1 MVPDSNFHPSVRD
14 AEADLSGLRTY
25 VVVAAVLV
33 AAAVVAVAA
42 VVVEGS
48 NSFVSNYWAL
58 GEACY
63 SHSCTGW
70 RSASYHDNSERI
82 WDHNWDSHSAV
93 PVDPP
98 NFLGV
103 LLRRVGV
110 GTVSK
115 GSWRGRRRSWRPP
128 RSEADVRAGLVVVA
142 GPVAVA
148 ARLAALGY
156 FRNCLSR
163 RGRLDR

>member
-14 AEADLSGLRTY
+14 AEGDLSGLRTY
-25 VVVAAVLV
+25 VVV

-58 GEACY
+58 GEACC
-63 SHSCTGW
+63 SRSCTGW

-103 LLRRVGV
+103 LLRRAVV

-128 RSEADVRAGLVVVA
+128 RMEAAVQAGLVEA
-142 GPVAVA
+142 ALAAVA
-148 ARLAALGY
+148 ALWVVLGC
-156 FRNCLSR
+156 FQSCPSHL
-163 RGRLDR
+163 GRLDQ

>member
-1 MVPDSNFHPSVRD
+1 MRD
-14 AEADLSGLRTY
+14 EAEADLADLHTFA
-25 VVVAAVLV
+25 VAAAAVVDNAAVAVV
-33 AAAVVAVAA
+33 AAAVA
-42 VVVEGS
+42 VVAEGC
-48 NSFVSNYWAL
+48 NSFVSSYWAL
-58 GEACY
+58 GEACC
-63 SHSCTGW
+63 SRSCTGW
-70 RSASYHDNSERI
+70 RSASCRGNSERI
-82 WDHNWDSHSAV
+82 WDRSWDSHSAV
-93 PVDPP
+93 PGDPP

-103 LLRRVGV
+103 RLRRVGV